1 MMRTVKRKSFY
12 LRVWLLALVFAAPLL
27 AAAPVPNLNA
37 PELQGRYSAMH
48 MLLEKTILKVD
59 VLTVDVRLGKSV
71 QARMAEVVAGKKPS
85 PELYANIAKVAIAAD
100 DALVQLKFLRDVE
113 LDQWI
118 EVVRENLQQARD
130 AKLISPQLQKRIS
143 AGLPKWFAA
152 LRERGYLTGD
162 RLLYRVR
169 GDSLR
174 TVVVSAKGEILVDRT
189 DKGKEEA
196 SVVMASYYAPGS
208 DFRQPLVRSLKL

>member
-1 MMRTVKRKSFY
+1 MKRKSFY